1 MTSSTAA
8 VFKRLVEPGHV
19 YDEQDWTDP
28 IELAERKLWYSI
40 AKTKQER
47 AAWAWMESEKPSFS
61 LVCLNPTMIAGGPA
75 RQPTLNASLENV
87 RDLCNGSSA
96 TVSNFNMPWVHLLD
110 VVDAHVA
117 AAENDAANGRYLI
130 LASWAPLTQSAQAIK
145 DLNFAGLTVPTQLAE
160 GQIPVA
166 VALFDSS
173 RVEKELLGRKLRN
186 LSECMGDAVTAL
198 IKWGHL

>member
-1 MTSSTAA
+1 
-8 VFKRLVEPGHV
+8 
-19 YDEQDWTDP
+19 
-28 IELAERKLWYSI
+28 
-40 AKTKQER
+40 
-47 AAWAWMESEKPSFS
+47 METEKPSFS

-87 RDLCNGSSA
+87 RDLCNGSS
-96 TVSNFNMPWVHLLD
+96 TVVTNFNMPWVHLLD

-145 DLNFAGLTVPTQLAE
+145 DLDFPGLCVPTHLAE
-160 GQIPVA
+160 GQIPVP
-166 VALFDSS
+166 VAAFDSS

-186 LSECMGDAVTAL
+186 LNECMGDAVTAL